1 MKTLLQSSAYGGWG
15 FNLKDPLSPTDP
27 VYWEWGLWGRKVKT
41 PDELGVLSDA
51 LLRRHPLFEPGW
63 GIEGSILRI
72 NPPYPGTVSGAPEPM
87 HELYGT
93 TGSLFASEHRAQL
106 LAEMIPA
113 ISLPVGANYTREL
126 NDNNYDM
133 PLSFIENG
141 RWPRDIDDNTGVA
154 YWRHSD
160 IKNVAYVYVKK
171 LFRELT
177 EISNQ

>member
-1 MKTLLQSSAYGGWG
+1 MRQ
-15 FNLKDPLSPTDP
+15 PTDP
-27 VYWEWGLWGRKVKT
+27 VYWEWGRWGRKVKS
-41 PDELGVLSDA
+41 PDELGVLSDE

-93 TGSLFASEHRAQL
+93 TGSLFASTHRAQL

-113 ISLPVGANYTREL
+113 ISLPVGANYTDKL
-126 NDNNYDM
+126 FGNNYDM

-141 RWPRDIDDNTGVA
+141 RWARPRENGLLL
-154 YWRHSD
+154 WRHSD
-160 IKNVAYVYVKK
+160 VKNVAYVYVKN
-171 LFRELT
+171 LFRKLT